1 MDNISLVMKKLG
13 LNEKEIKVYLAL
25 LSLGPTAIRKIALKA
40 GVNRGTT
47 HEALKTLQHEGLAS
61 YYHKEKHQH
70 FVAEDPKILANIV
83 NRKKEE
89 IGDIENNLKDIIPQL
104 NSLLEVSSGR
114 PVVKFYEN
122 YSGVRSILE
131 DALSSVGKM
140 DKKEYVA
147 YSSSSISPFLYHKG
161 AFPNFTDE
169 RIKRKIYVRTI
180 ASGPGGSTHG
190 QDERRWLTKK
200 ESSPTYTLIYGGKVA
215 MISVGKNNIPHGL
228 IIEDEGIYKT
238 QFSIF
243 NAVWKSLS

>member
-1 MDNISLVMKKLG
+1 MDNLKFVLQKLG

-40 GVNRGTT
+40 GINRGTT
-47 HEALKTLQHEGLAS
+47 HEALKTLQSEGLAS

-70 FVAEDPKILANIV
+70 FVAEDPKILGNIV
-83 NRKKEE
+83 NRKKKEIEE
-89 IGDIENNLKDIIPQL
+89 IGNNLEKIVPQL
-104 NSLLEVSSGR
+104 HALSEGAGNH
-114 PVVKFYEN
+114 PIVKFYEN
-122 YSGVRSILE
+122 YSGVRTILE
-131 DALSSVGKM
+131 DALDSVNKS
-140 DKKEYVA
+140 DRREYVA
-147 YSSSSISPFLYHKG
+147 YSSSEISPYLYNKK